1 MAYFALM
8 RVCWYSIVLL
18 LLSGGMAVAQGKLV
32 LVGGG
37 SEDENSWSDE
47 PYEWAVNQ
55 SQNKKVAVISYT
67 DEDNWI
73 PDYFKSLGAEE
84 ADNIKFS
91 SRAVAD
97 LQNMYDSLMQYDVFF
112 FKGGDQSFYYE
123 YFKDT
128 KTEQAIIDKF
138 NSGGV
143 MSGTS
148 AGMAILSSVIF
159 SAQNGSLYPDDV
171 LQNFKDTDITLRN
184 DFLPFLPGY
193 IVDTHFTERGRG
205 SRLLAF
211 MANWFLTT
219 GEMLTGIGV
228 DDRTALCIDENNIGH
243 VYGTG
248 AVSIYSAAQFSAFDN
263 TKMISDSVHVTQL
276 LYGHSID
283 LETLEI
289 IEGPDDP
296 LTPEIDSENGNYE
309 VILSGSEGFSS
320 NSAMLNY
327 FVQDAGTLSDTVLVV
342 TAPGKASAIID
353 RVRTLGAF
361 VVIAEASATSN
372 DIGNIE
378 LRNLIRKSKKILFAE
393 NDDTSVF
400 NFLEGGPT
408 GELINGHIR
417 RNNMVVAFVG
427 EDSRYAGKVFASN
440 HLSDALAAYY
450 GRLNFKNGLGL
461 LPASTIMSNT
471 YDASST
477 DFYENTTAA
486 VPFAMVSNEL
496 KYGIYLNRN
505 TFLKFYQQGGKNYW
519 KSSGSF
525 TSLIAVNSG
534 TFSELASRPVNGAG
548 AVRDYVGFLEMRYVL
563 LNGNE
568 QLVAGIPQLSEDEP
582 YVPEKTITAIDEDE
596 VLSVKVFPNPSE
608 SGIFHLTIT
617 EKLRNPMVTVSDQM
631 GRIIHRQSN
640 DGSNVIDLSSC
651 THGMYYLTVV
661 SGKKIYTLKLI
672 R

>member
-1 MAYFALM
+1 M
-8 RVCWYSIVLL
+8 RACWYSIILL
-18 LLSGGMAVAQGKLV
+18 LLSGSMVVAQGKLV

-47 PYEWAVNQ
+47 PYEWAVTQ

-97 LQNMYDSLMQYDVFF
+97 LQVMYDSLMQYDVFF

-128 KTEQAIIDKF
+128 KTEQAIIAKF

-159 SAQNGSLYPDDV
+159 SAQNGSLYPNDV

-219 GEMLTGIGV
+219 GEMLRGIGV

-248 AVSIYSAAQFSAFDN
+248 AVSIYSATQFSAFDN

-276 LYGHSID
+276 LYGHSFD

-289 IEGPDDP
+289 IAGPDNP
-296 LTPEIDSENGNYE
+296 LTPEINSENGNYE
-309 VILSGSEGFSS
+309 VILSGSEGLSS
-320 NSAMLNY
+320 NSAMLTY
-327 FVQDAGTLSDTVLVV
+327 FVQDAGALSDTVLVV
-342 TAPGKASAIID
+342 TAPGKASTIID

-361 VVIAEASATSN
+361 VVVAEASATSN

-378 LRNLIRKSKKILFAE
+378 LRNLIRESKKILFAE
-393 NDDTSVF
+393 NDDTALF
-400 NFLEGGPT
+400 NFLEDGST

-427 EDSRYAGKVFASN
+427 EDSRYAGKVFPSN

-534 TFSELASRPVNGAG
+534 TLSELASQPVNGAG

-568 QLVAGIPQLSEDEP
+568 QLVAGTPQLSEDEP
-582 YVPEKTITAIDEDE
+582 YVPEKTITAIDEHE

-640 DGSNVIDLSSC
+640 DGSKVIDLSSC

>member
-1 MAYFALM
+1 MK
-8 RVCWYSIVLL
+8 VCWYSIALL
-18 LLSGGMAVAQGKLV
+18 LLSGSVAVAQGKLV

-47 PYEWAVNQ
+47 PYEWAVTQ

-91 SRAVAD
+91 SRAIAD
-97 LQNMYDSLMQYDVFF
+97 QQVMYDSLMQYDVFF

-219 GEMLTGIGV
+219 GEMLRGIGV
-228 DDRTALCIDENNIGH
+228 DDRTALCIDENNIGY
-243 VYGTG
+243 VYGSG

-276 LYGHSID
+276 LYGHSFD

-289 IEGPDDP
+289 IAGPDNP

-309 VILSGSEGFSS
+309 VILSGSEGLSS
-320 NSAMLNY
+320 NSPMLNY
-327 FVQDAGTLSDTVLVV
+327 FVQDAGALSDTVLVV

-393 NDDTSVF
+393 NDDAALF
-400 NFLEGGPT
+400 NFLEDGST

-427 EDSRYAGKVFASN
+427 EDSRYAGKVFPSN

-450 GRLNFKNGLGL
+450 GRLDFKDGLGL

-505 TFLKFYQQGGKNYW
+505 TFLNFYQQGGKNYW

-534 TFSELASRPVNGAG
+534 TLSELASQPVNGAG

-568 QLVAGIPQLSEDEP
+568 QLVAGTPQLSEDEP
-582 YVPEKTITAIDEDE
+582 YVPEKTITATDEHE

-617 EKLRNPMVTVSDQM
+617 EKLRNPIMTVSDQM
-631 GRIIHRQSN
+631 GRIIHLQSN
-640 DGSNVIDLSSC
+640 DGSKVIDLSSC
-651 THGMYYLTVV
+651 TRGMYYLTVV